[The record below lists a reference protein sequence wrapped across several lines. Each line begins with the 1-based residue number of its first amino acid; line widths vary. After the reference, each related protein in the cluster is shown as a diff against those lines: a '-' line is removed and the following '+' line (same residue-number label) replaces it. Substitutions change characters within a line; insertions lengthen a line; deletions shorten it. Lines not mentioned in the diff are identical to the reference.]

1 MTLDTENAKLFFK
14 LFLPILDYVNLKYH
28 VLEND
33 EKFMEKWSLS
43 QGVNVQNALKTA
55 NKLWSDGTL
64 IDDFL
69 AQAQLSDESRNIVSS
84 WKKYISGK
92 FILER
97 HLKKGSIFISLDD
110 EKVYLVKG
118 LNSTWR
124 EMLDGMPPPV
134 LLNATLLPWK
144 DVIIS
149 DVLVMF
155 TPVYFGKGYSTEF
168 TEIYMNAK
176 HHSTIFHSM

>member
-14 LFLPILDYVNLKYH
+14 LFLPILDYVNLKCH
-28 VLEND
+28 VLENN
-33 EKFMEKWSLS
+33 EKFMEKWTLS
-43 QGVNVQNALKTA
+43 QGINIQSALKNA
-55 NKLWSDGTL
+55 HKLWSDDTL
-64 IDDFL
+64 IDDYL
-69 AQAQLSDESRNIVSS
+69 ARAQFSDENRNIVSS
-84 WKKYISGK
+84 WKKHISGK

-97 HLKKGSIFISLDD
+97 NLKKSSIFINLDD

-118 LNSTWR
+118 LNSTWN

-134 LLNATLLPWK
+134 LLNVTLLPWK

-149 DVLVMF
+149 DRLVTL

-168 TEIYMNAK
+168 KEIYMNAK
-176 HHSTIFHSM
+176 HNSIIFYSL

>member
-14 LFLPILDYVNLKYH
+14 LFLPILDYVNLKCH

-33 EKFMEKWSLS
+33 EKFMEKWTLS
-43 QGVNVQNALKTA
+43 QGINVQSALKTA
-55 NKLWSDGTL
+55 NKLCSDDTL
-64 IDDFL
+64 IDEYL
-69 AQAQLSDESRNIVSS
+69 AQAQLSDENRNIVSS
-84 WKKYISGK
+84 WKKHIKGK

-97 HLKKGSIFISLDD
+97 HLKKGSIFISMND

-118 LNSTWR
+118 LNS
-124 EMLDGMPPPV
+124 V

-149 DVLVMF
+149 DGLVAL

-168 TEIYMNAK
+168 KEIYMNAK
-176 HHSTIFHSM
+176 HNSTIFNSL

>member
-14 LFLPILDYVNLKYH
+14 LFLPILDYVNLKCH

-33 EKFMEKWSLS
+33 EKFMEKWTLS
-43 QGVNVQNALKTA
+43 QGINVQSALKTA
-55 NKLWSDGTL
+55 NKLWSDDTL
-64 IDDFL
+64 IGEYL
-69 AQAQLSDESRNIVSS
+69 AQAQLSNENRDIVSS
-84 WKKYISGK
+84 WKKHISGK

-97 HLKKGSIFISLDD
+97 HLKKGSIFISMND
-110 EKVYLVKG
+110 EKI
-118 LNSTWR
+118 
-124 EMLDGMPPPV
+124 DGMPPPV

-149 DVLVMF
+149 DGLVAL

-168 TEIYMNAK
+168 KEIYMNAK
-176 HHSTIFHSM
+176 HNSVIFK

>member
-14 LFLPILDYVNLKYH
+14 LFLPILDYVNLKCH

-33 EKFMEKWSLS
+33 EKFMEKWTLS
-43 QGVNVQNALKTA
+43 QGINVQSALKTA
-55 NKLWSDGTL
+55 NKLWSDDTL
-64 IDDFL
+64 IDDYL
-69 AQAQLSDESRNIVSS
+69 AQAQLSDENRDIVSS
-84 WKKYISGK
+84 WKKHISGK

-97 HLKKGSIFISLDD
+97 HLRKGSIFISMND

-149 DVLVMF
+149 DGLVAL

-168 TEIYMNAK
+168 KEIYMNAK
-176 HHSTIFHSM
+176 HNSAIFNSL